1 MTTTRHDHLAEK
13 VPPLASPSPDSGHCG
28 CVVLLLAS
36 SRLHPLDE
44 LDAEQRS
51 ALYIASWQ
59 GHTQCARLLIN
70 RRADLELKTAKGLWP
85 LYISANR
92 GHADCVQALLAANA
106 EPDAQTNNAA
116 TPLGTA
122 CEHGRSACA
131 SQLIAAHANVEHTSK
146 FGTTALHWA
155 CKRGQVECA
164 RLLLD
169 ALANPSATNKEGS
182 SPLALA
188 ADVSRPALRHAVLRR
203 AALNRRAARALAA
216 SSPLHL
222 PALLLVRSLA
232 HRFRVLFPLAPSSH
246 HALITASC
254 FLPPPSALLP
264 LPSSLRPPPSSRRL
278 GSWAR
283 LSCCSCAQA

>member
-1 MTTTRHDHLAEK
+1 MISLDITTLHRP
-13 VPPLASPSPDSGHCG
+13 PPLTTHPAPKIFRSAPRFPASGHCG

-122 CEHGRSACA
+122 CEHGRAACA
-131 SQLIAAHANVEHTSK
+131 AQLIAAHANVEHTSK

-155 CKRGQVECA
+155 CKRGQVDCA

-182 SPLALA
+182 TPLALA
-188 ADVSRPALRHAVLRR
+188 ADVSQANHTSRCLRR
-203 AALNRRAARALAA
+203 CASLGAALPGAALSATLRESRIPTSLASILLSPPSLPPA
-216 SSPLHL
+216 S
-222 PALLLVRSLA
+222 LLL
-232 HRFRVLFPLAPSSH
+232 
-246 HALITASC
+246 
-254 FLPPPSALLP
+254 PP
-264 LPSSLRPPPSSRRL
+264 RL
-278 GSWAR
+278 GSRAP
-283 LSCCSCAQA
+283 LSFSSRAQA